1 MTAKERL
8 QEIRK
13 LDMAIDY
20 KLQVVD
26 GLRKGNLPCQ
36 VMERLGAH
44 GLGASDPTL
53 SVVVKIDKLEREI
66 TAEIDELIDLKR
78 EVEKALRENLDSVEY
93 SICYLRYFRYMT
105 WEKIADELGYS
116 RQWVT
121 VLHGRALEKLNQKS
135 CVTCF

>member
-36 VMERLGAH
+36 AMERLGSH

-66 TAEIDELIDLKR
+66 TAEVDELIDLKR

-93 SICYLRYFRYMT
+93 SICYKRYFLYMK
-105 WEKIADELGYS
+105 WEEIAQREHYTLRWIHKKHLSALKKISG
-116 RQWVT
+116 
-121 VLHGRALEKLNQKS
+121 KL
-135 CVTCF
+135 